1 MHADDPNSAL
11 KRRQAWNEQ
20 FLCVTFRGLGARSR
34 GIVFRIYE
42 MGRSTFDGEILGT
55 RTSEGQLKCGEIQ
68 LLSTSVCSSG
78 FFFFFF
84 LRNPKSIST
93 WNIKL
98 ILLKKSGNGRRKLL
112 CGRRCKSS
120 QRQTKRQLNHLQT
133 LKQQSQKPKNNV
145 AKEHENIYREA
156 VLPAGGTCPREYYY
170 KKRNL
175 CIFCSFL
182 RALSLFL

>member
-1 MHADDPNSAL
+1 ML
-11 KRRQAWNEQ
+11 IW
-20 FLCVTFRGLGARSR
+20 
-34 GIVFRIYE
+34 
-42 MGRSTFDGEILGT
+42 
-55 RTSEGQLKCGEIQ
+55 
-68 LLSTSVCSSG
+68 
-78 FFFFFF
+78 FFF

-175 CIFCSFL
+175 CVFFL
-182 RALSLFL
+182 LFSARSSLCFSKNKLKKLNKLEQKRTKASKASRAKMGY